1 VVGVAAA
8 AKRPAKKSL
17 ASGSAPALSAERIVD
32 VALAQIAERGLE
44 RFSLRDVARALGV
57 YPTAVYWYFRSRN
70 ELLAAVCA
78 AAQRDIVPPPR
89 EGEWQP
95 WLRELFRRYRQAM
108 HRHPHLAQLVGAQML
123 SNASLDLTLVDGI
136 LHMLQQAGCPEAQL
150 VDLYNAVVAALCG
163 YATIE
168 LAPLPAEDPDG
179 WAADLQQR
187 VHQIPAIGH
196 PVLARHLP
204 RMADRSFV
212 LRWTPGRQQPL
223 DGGFDAY
230 VDVFVAGLA
239 ARIAAA
245 RAAAEQPA

>member
-8 AKRPAKKSL
+8 AKRPAKKNLVSEKTP
-17 ASGSAPALSAERIVD
+17 ATPALNAERIVD
-32 VALAQIAERGLE
+32 AALLQIAERGLE

-78 AAQRDIVPPPR
+78 AAQRDVVPPPR
-89 EGEWQP
+89 EGDWQA

-123 SNASLDLTLVDGI
+123 SNASIDLTLVDGI
-136 LHMLQQAGCPEAQL
+136 LHMLQQAGCPEEQL

-187 VHQIPAIGH
+187 VRQIPAIEH
-196 PVLARHLP
+196 PVLARHLS

-212 LRWTPGRQQPL
+212 LRWTPGRQRPL

-230 VDVFVAGLA
+230 VDVFIAGLA

-245 RAAAEQPA
+245 GAP

>member
-1 VVGVAAA
+1 VVGVAAT
-8 AKRPAKKSL
+8 AKRPAKKSV
-17 ASGSAPALSAERIVD
+17 ASPKTPAAPALNADRIIE

-44 RFSLRDVARALGV
+44 RFSLRDAARALGV

-70 ELLAAVCA
+70 DLLAAVCA

-89 EGEWQP
+89 QGDWQT

-108 HRHPHLAQLVGAQML
+108 HRHPHLAQLIGAQML

-136 LHMLQQAGCPEAQL
+136 LHMLQQAGCPEAQI

-163 YATIE
+163 YPTIE
-168 LAPLPAEDPDG
+168 LAPLPAEDPEG

-187 VHQIPAIGH
+187 VRQIPAIEH

-204 RMADRSFV
+204 GMADRSFV
-212 LRWTPGRQQPL
+212 LRWTPGRQRPL

-230 VDVFVAGLA
+230 VDIFVAGLR
-239 ARIAAA
+239 ARIEAA
-245 RAAAEQPA
+245 RAT